1 MSNPIKPMLRH
12 RVADESGEVLD
23 LFQSLA
29 IKPLTRRLVTHLLLD
44 LPLEP
49 ALIVDFG
56 VESADHYRALKAAI
70 FDEETDGMDEG
81 NEEGVALEQ
90 RQRAVVQE
98 RIVELDAAYG
108 NAANLNALIQRYAPA
123 YTELA
128 YFNPT
133 DWDYLEGR
141 A

>member
-1 MSNPIKPMLRH
+1 MSLKVEEMKTRT
-12 RVADESGEVLD
+12 V
-23 LFQSLA
+23 FQ
-29 IKPLTRRLVTHLLLD
+29 
-44 LPLEP
+44 E

-70 FDEETDGMDEG
+70 FDDETDGMDEG

-90 RQRAVVQE
+90 RQRALVQE

-108 NAANLNALIQRYAPA
+108 NAAKLNALIQRYAPA
-123 YTELA
+123 YTA
-128 YFNPT
+128 CVHFNPT

-141 A
+141 ALPDVAEESLSASDAPRKHP

>member
-1 MSNPIKPMLRH
+1 M
-12 RVADESGEVLD
+12 DERGEALD
-23 LFQSLA
+23 LFQGLT

-44 LPLEP
+44 WPLEP

-56 VESADHYRALKAAI
+56 VASADHYRALKAAI
-70 FDEETDGMDEG
+70 FDGEGDTVDVSDAADGTL
-81 NEEGVALEQ
+81 AQ
-90 RQRAVVQE
+90 RQRALVQA

-108 NAANLNALIQRYAPA
+108 NAAKLNALIQRYAPA
-123 YTELA
+123 YKGRA
-128 YFNPT
+128 HFNPT